1 MTAEQVI
8 AETQNWIKSVIV
20 GLNFCPFAAR
30 VVIQNGIYY
39 CVLTDEEIGDKEAL
53 KMIEEEFKRLD
64 NDPAIETSFVI
75 FADSYN
81 NFDDYLTLVNKTNRL
96 ITKLGYDGIYQVASF
111 HPDYVFEG
119 SDDDDAANYTNRSIY
134 PMLHL
139 LREASLT
146 KALATYKNPEAI
158 PERNINLAREKG
170 IQYMQALREA
180 CFK

>member
-1 MTAEQVI
+1 MTKEQVI
-8 AETQNWIKSVIV
+8 EETQNWIKSVIV

-30 VVIQNGIYY
+30 VVIQNSIHY
-39 CVLTDEEIGDKEAL
+39 CVVTDEAIEDKAAL
-53 KMIEEEFKRLD
+53 KILESEFKRLD
-64 NDPAIETSFVI
+64 DEPTIETGFVI

-81 NFDDYLTLVNKTNRL
+81 DFDDYLTLVHKTNRL

-111 HPDYVFEG
+111 HPDYVFDG
-119 SDDDDAANYTNRSIY
+119 SDNDDAANYTNRSIY
-134 PMLHL
+134 PMLHV
-139 LREASLT
+139 LREESLT

>member
-1 MTAEQVI
+1 MTNTQVI
-8 AETQNWIKSVIV
+8 EETQNWIKSVIV

-30 VVIQNGIYY
+30 VVIQNSIHY
-39 CVLTDEEIGDKEAL
+39 CVIQDTDMKAAL
-53 KMIEEEFKRLD
+53 NSIEQEFKRLD
-64 NDPAIETSFVI
+64 EDKSIETSFVI
-75 FADSYN
+75 FANDFN
-81 NFDDYLTLVNKTNRL
+81 DFDEYLSLVKKTERL
-96 ITKLGYDGIYQVASF
+96 ISKLNYDGIYQVASF
-111 HPDYVFEG
+111 HPDYIFAGADE
-119 SDDDDAANYTNRSIY
+119 DDAANYTNRSIY

-139 LREASLT
+139 LREESLS